1 LRRRRRNAPR
11 VDELD
16 SHGARLDSLGW
27 RSGVHMR
34 AVMAAMIVV
43 VLGACGAAVP
53 PVHGKGGPA
62 WTELTSEHF
71 TVWTD
76 GDPANVRELM
86 REMEY
91 LREVVSSVM
100 FPSTPASARTLV
112 IVLRDDDEL
121 AEFSPTGEPRPY
133 AMSAHP
139 PLRQPLIVLSEFSN
153 RDPRNLR
160 LAHELTH
167 VISFGVVH
175 YQPRWFAEGMAEF
188 FETVRLDPD
197 AATAVVGNP
206 PEEPV
211 AHLEP
216 TAQLFQWRDISSD
229 EEHHYST
236 AWALFTFLVAEH
248 ANELVQFTRLLDRSE
263 LDGDEMT
270 EQMARL
276 WGEGFRSLP
285 LGELD
290 GRLALWLRTGRHLVL
305 HVTMPHHNWP
315 IAERALGD
323 ADTYAIRAAL
333 RIELGKKEQAR
344 PDVNAAIALEPNHV
358 LGRLLG
364 VAIDQKMVTVE
375 QARALVAA
383 HPDDWRAWW
392 LVTLAIEEVDGDQK
406 EYDEA
411 RAKTCG
417 MVAHNAA
424 LAPPRPLCPARENA
438 AR

>member
-1 LRRRRRNAPR
+1 
-11 VDELD
+11 
-16 SHGARLDSLGW
+16 
-27 RSGVHMR
+27 MR
-34 AVMAAMIVV
+34 AVMGAMIVA

-53 PVHGKGGPA
+53 PVRGKGGPA
-62 WTELTSEHF
+62 WTELTSQHF

-91 LREVVSSVM
+91 LREVVGSVM

-112 IVLRDDDEL
+112 IALRDDDEL
-121 AEFSPTGEPRPY
+121 AAFSPTGEPRPY
-133 AMSAHP
+133 AISAHP

-167 VISFGVVH
+167 VISFGAVH
-175 YQPRWFAEGMAEF
+175 HQPRWFAEGMAEY

-197 AATAVVGNP
+197 AATAVVGDA
-206 PEEPV
+206 PEAPV
-211 AHLEP
+211 ARLEP
-216 TAQLFQWRDISSD
+216 IAQLFQWRDISSD

-236 AWALFTFLVAEH
+236 AWALFTFLVATH
-248 ANELVQFTRLLDRSE
+248 HDELARFTRLLDGSD

-270 EQMARL
+270 EQMPRL
-276 WGEGFRSLP
+276 WGEGFASLP
-285 LGELD
+285 LHGVDDELK
-290 GRLALWLRTGRHLVL
+290 RWLLTGKHLVL
-305 HVTMPHHNWP
+305 HLAMEHHKWP
-315 IAERALGD
+315 IAERALDD

-333 RIELGKKEQAR
+333 RIELGKKEEAR
-344 PDVNAAIALEPNHV
+344 PDVDAALALEPNHV

-364 VAIDQKMVTVE
+364 VAIDQKMITVE
-375 QARALVAA
+375 QARSLVAA
-383 HPDDWRAWW
+383 HPGDGRAWW

-417 MVAHNAA
+417 LVAHNAA
-424 LAPPRPLCPARENA
+424 LAPPRPLCPAHADA
-438 AR
+438 AQ